1 MENTEKKIV
10 ATIKSPTR
18 GVGYR
23 EGHGFSLAEIA
34 ASGKSLRQI
43 KDLKLKIDYF
53 RKSAHN
59 ENIELLKTVKITQKK
74 EKKGKKIKRYVP
86 KEKRI
91 KKAKPK
97 IKKKTPVKEELPPDE
112 EPIIEKKP
120 KEKAS
125 PIKKVKV
132 KKPKPEKEAEVEGIP
147 LTDLSGLGP
156 ATAKKFKEVGVQSVE
171 QLCEEVPEELA
182 HLIPGC
188 SEDRISKW
196 VEEGK
201 ELLDK

>member
-74 EKKGKKIKRYVP
+74 GKKKKGYVP

-97 IKKKTPVKEELPPDE
+97 IKKKTP
-112 EPIIEKKP
+112 I
-120 KEKAS
+120 KEKAP

-147 LTDLSGLGP
+147 LTSLSGLGP
-156 ATAKKFKEVGVQSVE
+156 ATANKFKEVGVQSVE

-182 HLIPGC
+182 NLIPGC
-188 SEDRISKW
+188 SEKKISKW
-196 VEEGK
+196 IEEGK

>member
-18 GVGYR
+18 GAGYR

-74 EKKGKKIKRYVP
+74 GKKKKEYVP
-86 KEKRI
+86 KEKRV
-91 KKAKPK
+91 KAKLK
-97 IKKKTPVKEELPPDE
+97 IKKKTPVKEELPPVE

-120 KEKAS
+120 KGKAS

-132 KKPKPEKEAEVEGIP
+132 KKPEPEKEAEVEGIP
-147 LTDLSGLGP
+147 LTNLSGLGP
-156 ATAKKFKEVGVQSVE
+156 ATAKKFKDVGVQSIE

-182 HLIPGC
+182 HLVPGC
-188 SEDRISKW
+188 SENKISKW

-201 ELLDK
+201 KLLEK

>member
-18 GVGYR
+18 GAGFR
-23 EGHGFSLAEIA
+23 EGNGFSLAEIA
-34 ASGKSLRQI
+34 ASGKSLIQI

-53 RKSAHN
+53 RKSAHK
-59 ENIELLKTVKITQKK
+59 ENIELLKTVKIIQ
-74 EKKGKKIKRYVP
+74 KKGKKKKEYIP

-91 KKAKPK
+91 KVKPK
-97 IKKKTPVKEELPPDE
+97 IKKKTPVKTELPPAE
-112 EPIIEKKP
+112 EPIIEKKQ
-120 KEKAS
+120 KVKAS
-125 PIKKVKV
+125 PIKKLKV
-132 KKPKPEKEAEVEGIP
+132 KKPEPEKEAEVEEIP
-147 LTDLSGLGP
+147 LTNLSGLGP
-156 ATAKKFKEVGVQSVE
+156 ATAKKFIEVGVQSVE

-201 ELLDK
+201 KLLDK

>member
-74 EKKGKKIKRYVP
+74 GKKKKGYVP
-86 KEKRI
+86 KEKKI

-97 IKKKTPVKEELPPDE
+97 IKKKTPVKEELPPVE
-112 EPIIEKKP
+112 ETIIEKKP
-120 KEKAS
+120 KEKAT

-147 LTDLSGLGP
+147 LTNLSGLGP
-156 ATAKKFKEVGVQSVE
+156 ATAKKFKEVGVQSIE

-182 HLIPGC
+182 NLIPSC
-188 SEDRISKW
+188 SEKKISKW
-196 VEEGK
+196 IEEGK